1 MIIKEEKKD
10 EFDHFLEELES
21 YGLELGS
28 KLEEIEQEKRS
39 YEFFQTIKRKLEES
53 KQEFCSSYFN
63 KEEAEKEEFRQR
75 LLSLFKDLEIVDNII
90 QEIINLYY
98 LQEAGLLDQE
108 EIAPQKELAEENL
121 KTLGIKIDKYIQ
133 DTNIDQLQKDEEH
146 LSTKLERLVDLGSAL
161 ESEEDF
167 PIDDID
173 FLEEMLE
180 RVELSDEVKRS
191 ILTEIIR
198 YNVTIYQGH
207 LQKKINHEP
216 IEVLEI
222 EELKDDFTLSSECL
236 HALNDLL
243 ADRAVIERIVEI
255 INDEFTMVIDIK
267 SPTDEEEEQIQES
280 IQMAREEI
288 ISDMTANQEK
298 TPEEALN
305 DFFQEFDET
314 EKKKRKYLEKLLED
328 TEESNL
334 TPEEQEELMRIAYA
348 FIAERKNLIKEMSS
362 EEKRKVR
369 SYMQSLYQDSNSRD
383 LIYQSGIYVSK
394 DNLSQEAAYEIA
406 VYKDL
411 LDAVPE
417 EDQETA
423 AKVCRKLE
431 EILTS
436 YEKAI
441 EKDTVEKKE
450 VEEGNL
456 FFLMADETTTTLEE
470 DIHTGRLSQNYFNEI
485 KNQLSAIE
493 ERSTRNIYATQPV
506 NPGFKALKKEGVKYT
521 TGTRTKVFFIPI
533 GKKDSII
540 VGVSF
545 ITGKDTNKEQDNRIK
560 KFATQ
565 IQELRGRLM
574 DPETYV
580 EDKMKATGQRNRI
593 MSLLT
598 TNKELEEMVMVE
610 ENEGE
615 TSKQK

>member
-1 MIIKEEKKD
+1 MVINDEKKD
-10 EFDHFLEELES
+10 EFDRFLEELES
-21 YGLELGS
+21 FGLELGS
-28 KLEEIEQEKRS
+28 
-39 YEFFQTIKRKLEES
+39 KLEES

-63 KEEAEKEEFRQR
+63 KEESEKEEFRQR

-108 EIAPQKELAEENL
+108 EIAPQKEMAEENL

-161 ESEEDF
+161 ESEEDV

-180 RVELSDEVKRS
+180 KVELSDEIKRS

-198 YNVTIYQGH
+198 HNVAIYQGH

-216 IEVLEI
+216 IEALEI

-280 IQMAREEI
+280 IQIAREEI

-314 EKKKRKYLEKLLED
+314 EKKKRKYLAQLLED

-334 TPEEQEELMRIAYA
+334 TPEEQEELMRFANA

-394 DNLSQEAAYEIA
+394 EDLSQEAAYEIA

-417 EDQETA
+417 EDQETT
-423 AKVCRKLE
+423 AKVCRKIE

-436 YEKAI
+436 YEKTI
-441 EKDTVEKKE
+441 EKDTVEKKK
-450 VEEGNL
+450 
-456 FFLMADETTTTLEE
+456 
-470 DIHTGRLSQNYFNEI
+470 S
-485 KNQLSAIE
+485 
-493 ERSTRNIYATQPV
+493 
-506 NPGFKALKKEGVKYT
+506 KKE
-521 TGTRTKVFFIPI
+521 
-533 GKKDSII
+533 
-540 VGVSF
+540 
-545 ITGKDTNKEQDNRIK
+545 
-560 KFATQ
+560 
-565 IQELRGRLM
+565 
-574 DPETYV
+574 TY
-580 EDKMKATGQRNRI
+580 
-593 MSLLT
+593 S
-598 TNKELEEMVMVE
+598 
-610 ENEGE
+610 
-615 TSKQK
+615 S